1 MEFRVA
7 DLTNHMKCAS
17 QSCCQ
22 NLFATHQK
30 KNVMVQ
36 ADALA
41 RLDSR
46 LDELMVVV
54 RLSYLISREGGWGA
68 VTEWGETLSLGA
80 DTLLC
85 IGLLSPTFTKH
96 GVASELLGSRSH
108 ALSNV

>member
-1 MEFRVA
+1 
-7 DLTNHMKCAS
+7 
-17 QSCCQ
+17 
-22 NLFATHQK
+22 
-30 KNVMVQ
+30 MVQ

-80 DTLLC
+80 ESLLY
-85 IGLLSPTFTKH
+85 IGLLLITFTKDSL
-96 GVASELLGSRSH
+96 ASELLGSRSC
-108 ALSNV
+108 VE